1 MSSSH
6 FPSSAYEMHRPMLP
20 DSQGDDHHRITNRQS
35 TWHLWKSKVNYSESS
50 SKPMALLSTT
60 IVWFQIIKIRNP
72 KDRARPSSPWG
83 LRPRLSTPT
92 TGFEPATFRL
102 IAGCATAAPH
112 GLVWCFL
119 TKNWFKSHKFSQVKM
134 FIPKW
139 SHNSRG
145 NA

>member
-1 MSSSH
+1 MKIHPLDVYIICIYITITKSETLYLKFSQISLSSKSYCSKSSSG
-6 FPSSAYEMHRPMLP
+6 PMEILSA
-20 DSQGDDHHRITNRQS
+20 
-35 TWHLWKSKVNYSESS
+35 
-50 SKPMALLSTT
+50 T
-60 IVWFQIIKIRNP
+60 IIWFQIIKIRNP

-83 LRPRLSTPT
+83 LRLRLSTPT

-119 TKNWFKSHKFSQVKM
+119 TQNWSKYHKFYQVKM
-134 FIPKW
+134 LISKW
-139 SHNSRG
+139 LPNSRG